1 PHQTLTLVLP
11 VSEKKMFVKH
21 LAAHKK
27 MQKEIAGKSL
37 AHYSVKH
44 GDSLGGIALEFKT
57 TIKTLQKINQLHDG
71 IIRIHQVLLVPR
83 LIAEADKNLTTTKV
97 ASQKK
102 TYHVSHK
109 NTYYTVK
116 PGDHLWGIAAKMHV
130 SHAHIEAWNHINART
145 SLRIGEKLVVSEKIT
160 RVATATHKVF
170 SKNTRKTIHAT
181 KKKEHLFSKHEKK
194 TKHLAKAKHK
204 VFSRN
209 VKKAIAGHEHL
220 YIVKRGDE
228 LHHLAAEFHTTTY
241 HIMQHNHL
249 KTANLSIGEHLQL
262 PNA

>member
-1 PHQTLTLVLP
+1 MNLEPVPNKAVTGTVTINKQMKLQTIATLAHTSVHTVKKLNPALRRSVTPPHQTLTLVLP

-160 RVATATHKVF
+160 RVATATHNVF
-170 SKNTRKTIHAT
+170 SKNTRKIFA
-181 KKKEHLFSKHEKK
+181 
-194 TKHLAKAKHK
+194 
-204 VFSRN
+204 
-209 VKKAIAGHEHL
+209 
-220 YIVKRGDE
+220 
-228 LHHLAAEFHTTTY
+228 
-241 HIMQHNHL
+241 
-249 KTANLSIGEHLQL
+249 
-262 PNA
+262 